1 MKSIRKSLLNRSK
14 DTQAA
19 GSGSANAHSSGS
31 GGASNGKAA
40 STVPPPTKSSTPA
53 QSAIPLPPASSS
65 QYGSRAQNQSN
76 QANARSGQ
84 YNPSIVVSGD
94 NAVMPAD
101 PLPHPSSSPHHPV
114 SPTRSAGGVSVGPYP
129 TASGSPPPNA
139 AQAAANAAN
148 TPPKAGI
155 AGGSKLR
162 PTGTPKDTIPAA
174 KSPRKQRSSRFHVS
188 EKVELERLP
197 GFMEVPAPE
206 RHDLFLQKLHQ
217 CSVVFDFNDVS
228 TDIGGKQI
236 KAATLAEMLEWI
248 TTQRGVIT
256 ETIYPEVVAMFAS
269 NLFRSIPPAVN
280 PTGDAYDP
288 EEDEPVLELAW
299 PHLQIVYEFFLRFVE
314 SPDFNTNIAKRYIDQ
329 HFVLQLLEL
338 FDSEDPR
345 ERDFLKT
352 TLHRIYGKFLN
363 LRAFIR
369 RSINNVFFQ
378 FIYETERHNGIAE
391 LLEILGSI
399 INGFALPLKE
409 EHKTFLTRVL
419 IPLHKVKGL
428 ALYHPQLAY
437 CVVQFLEKDA
447 SLTQEVVEGLLKYW
461 PKVNSPKEVM
471 FLNEVE
477 EILDVIEPVEF
488 QKIMVPLFVQLS
500 RCVSSQHFQ
509 VAERALYYW
518 NNEYIVN
525 LIGENIHVILPI
537 VFSSLYTNSNGH
549 WNRQI
554 HNLAYNALKLLME
567 INGEVFEQC
576 SAAYRKSRQDE
587 KAKQREREVKWQKL
601 RDDALRNHPANAPV
615 PKTLLDD
622 PVPQGTYNPMS
633 EQQDFDDPSFAE
645 MEEEGLLPPHQQYV
659 PDVEAQD
666 IEREDVHGDMVSLR
680 DLSAPFC
687 KLTPGLKPEQ
697 FDDARRSIAASGG
710 HGPHV
715 RRKSVI
721 PVDASIL
728 KELATHKSLDD
739 GPLIQGVH
747 SRGGPGGQQQAGR
760 VSSELASTY
769 AALILAD
776 EGIEISSEKILAL
789 TSAAKVEVEPIWAT
803 LLAKALEGKDVK
815 ELLTNVGAG
824 GAAPAAAAAG
834 GAAPAAAAAEE
845 KAEEKKEEEKEESD
859 DDMGFGLFD

>member
-1 MKSIRKSLLNRSK
+1 
-14 DTQAA
+14 
-19 GSGSANAHSSGS
+19 
-31 GGASNGKAA
+31 
-40 STVPPPTKSSTPA
+40 
-53 QSAIPLPPASSS
+53 
-65 QYGSRAQNQSN
+65 
-76 QANARSGQ
+76 
-84 YNPSIVVSGD
+84 
-94 NAVMPAD
+94 MPQD

-114 SPTRSAGGVSVGPYP
+114 TPSRQQGSSPVPFPSGPG
-129 TASGSPPPNA
+129 AQGSGSPPSA
-139 AQAAANAAN
+139 AGQQQQQPQG
-148 TPPKAGI
+148 TPPKAGQQP
-155 AGGSKLR
+155 AGGGGKLR
-162 PTGTPKDTIPAA
+162 PTGTAGTTPKDTIPMA
-174 KSPRKQRSSRFHVS
+174 KTPRKQRSSRFHVT

-217 CSVVFDFNDVS
+217 CAVVFDFNDVS

-256 ETIYPEVVAMFAS
+256 ESVYPEVVAMFAS
-269 NLFRSIPPAVN
+269 NLFRSIPPPVN

-329 HFVLQLLEL
+329 QFVLQLLEL

-378 FIYETERHNGIAE
+378 FVYETERHNGIAE

-447 SLTQEVVEGLLKYW
+447 SLTQDVVDGLLKYW

-477 EILDVIEPVEF
+477 EILDVIEPAEF
-488 QKIMVPLFVQLS
+488 QKVMVRLFTQLS

-525 LIGENIHVILPI
+525 LIGENIQTVLPL

-576 SAAYRKSRQDE
+576 SANYKRSRQGE
-587 KAKQREREVKWQKL
+587 KAKQATRVSRWSTL
-601 RDDALRNHPANAPV
+601 RTSALRNHSSNSSLSSLPAS
-615 PKTLLDD
+615 LLSSDEKD
-622 PVPQGTYNPMS
+622 LVPQGTFNPLQ
-633 EQQDFDDPSFAE
+633 EQQDA
-645 MEEEGLLPPHQQYV
+645 
-659 PDVEAQD
+659 
-666 IEREDVHGDMVSLR
+666 EDVGGFGFGGEEMDEESGVGGGGYGGGGLGQERWREGSSEMGDEEQGVGMGGVGMESDDGHSELVRFSFTSPFFSLLGAHA
-680 DLSAPFC
+680 DLSSLFEQQ
-687 KLTPGLKPEQ
+687 PEA
-697 FDDARRSIAASGG
+697 FPETARRQVPVPGQQGG
-710 HGPHV
+710 GQPHV

-721 PVDASIL
+721 PLDATIL
-728 KELATHKSLDD
+728 KELASHKS
-739 GPLIQGVH
+739 
-747 SRGGPGGQQQAGR
+747 
-760 VSSELASTY
+760 
-769 AALILAD
+769 
-776 EGIEISSEKILAL
+776 
-789 TSAAKVEVEPIWAT
+789 
-803 LLAKALEGKDVK
+803 
-815 ELLTNVGAG
+815 
-824 GAAPAAAAAG
+824 
-834 GAAPAAAAAEE
+834 
-845 KAEEKKEEEKEESD
+845 
-859 DDMGFGLFD
+859 